1 MVSGFP
7 PHTIQDSDQLY
18 VNIFPN
24 DAVSESHGVGTYI
37 WSLHYL
43 ATDTVCNLS
52 HTTPYCVTSKC
63 GNPGENEGK
72 LWSVIEN
79 YINIKVR
86 AP

>member
-1 MVSGFP
+1 M
-7 PHTIQDSDQLY
+7 QDSDKLN

-24 DAVSESHGVGTYI
+24 DAVLEPHGVGTYI

-43 ATDTVCNLS
+43 ATDTIFNFS
-52 HTTPYCVTSKC
+52 HMTPYCVTSKN

-86 AP
+86 AL